1 MASAR
6 DSDRRRRIHLL
17 ELEIAGESRR
27 INRLE
32 ANSRFRSPANL
43 AMDLAR
49 ARGRRRRLEEEL
61 QELRTS

>member
-17 ELEIAGESRR
+17 ELEIAGERR
-27 INRLE
+27 RLSRLE
-32 ANSRFRSPANL
+32 ANSRFRSPAHL

-49 ARGRRRRLEEEL
+49 ARGRLHQLEEEL
-61 QELRTS
+61 QELQSD